1 MGLQRVGYDLVT
13 EQTTAKIFGMGII
26 LLVETIWKKFINILP
41 MNLNLLLENHK
52 LNIKKLI
59 YSSY

>member
-26 LLVETIWKKFINILP
+26 LLVETIWKKI
-41 MNLNLLLENHK
+41 HK
-52 LNIKKLI
+52 HFAYEFEFAARKSQIEHKKAYL
-59 YSSY
+59 

>member
-13 EQTTAKIFGMGII
+13 EQITAKIFGMGII
-26 LLVETIWKKFINILP
+26 LLVETIWKKFINFLP

-52 LNIKKLI
+52 LNIKKAYL
-59 YSSY
+59 